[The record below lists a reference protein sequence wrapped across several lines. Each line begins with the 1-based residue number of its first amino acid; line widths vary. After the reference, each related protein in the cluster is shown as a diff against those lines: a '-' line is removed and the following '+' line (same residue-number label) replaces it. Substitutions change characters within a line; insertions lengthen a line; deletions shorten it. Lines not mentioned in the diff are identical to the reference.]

1 MYNMKTDRQ
10 ISHES
15 KQKTG
20 SRHSYTP
27 QMLIVLALPI
37 YHCERNNVIPR
48 LLSAFILGITIP
60 SRSALLLET
69 ITANVTAKI
78 AEREVVY
85 ISLNIDQGVC
95 VLLYINNF
103 DEQEQTFD
111 RKSTVHYLL
120 FPEKNGLV

>member
-1 MYNMKTDRQ
+1 
-10 ISHES
+10 
-15 KQKTG
+15 
-20 SRHSYTP
+20 
-27 QMLIVLALPI
+27 MLIVLALPI

-69 ITANVTAKI
+69 IIANATAKI

-111 RKSTVHYLL
+111 RKSTVH
-120 FPEKNGLV
+120 

>member
-15 KQKTG
+15 KTG

-69 ITANVTAKI
+69 IIANATAKI

-111 RKSTVHYLL
+111 RKSTVH
-120 FPEKNGLV
+120 